1 MKIACIGWGS
11 LIWDPRE
18 LKIENGWHDDGPML
32 PVEFT
37 RISKDGRVTLII
49 DKCAKPVRTLWALMT
64 CKDLDEAKES
74 LKKREGT
81 DISLIHSVIQHKET
95 TDEIEIIVQNWIKL
109 KGFDGAIW
117 TGLSYSNK
125 AKRRRRPTVEEII
138 THLTNLDE
146 NTKQSA
152 EKYIRMAPKQ
162 IDTKYRRIIEKK
174 FSWTPE
180 EKCCDLFII

>member
-117 TGLSYSNK
+117 TGLSYSK
-125 AKRRRRPTVEEII
+125 KIKGRPSIEEVIS
-138 THLTNLDE
+138 HLTNLDE
-146 NTKQSA
+146 NIKQSA
-152 EKYIRMAPKQ
+152 KNYIKMAPRQ
-162 IDTKYRRIIEKK
+162 INTEYRRIIEERLG
-174 FSWTPE
+174 WTP
-180 EKCCDLFII
+180 KK